1 MQRAYKFRLI
11 PTKQQEEYF
20 LKAAG
25 TARWAYNFYLAKKI
39 EMYESGGKYSQ
50 LDARKD
56 ITELKN
62 CNDKFKWLFEVNN
75 NITKQAVKDCDRAFE
90 NFFRECKTTKKTGFP
105 NFKSKRKSRPA
116 FYAERIEFNKY
127 NEVRIETIG
136 WVKLGRDA
144 KNFNIEHMNEKEI
157 VKQNPRITFDGLYW
171 SISFS
176 INEDKLNDKE
186 QVEADFIGE
195 YIPDDTNEFSFLFGE
210 EDKIDSNRHQSNV
223 ELTNEIIGI
232 DLGVKELAILSD
244 GTHYKNINKTEKL
257 RKLQKKKK
265 RLQRKYSRK
274 LRMNNKEF
282 YSLPNEKK
290 KGKHPVETKN
300 SIKVKK
306 QISKIDRRIKNIR
319 TDYKHQVSREIV
331 NKHPKAIVMED
342 LNVKGMLK
350 NKRLAKAIQEQGWSD
365 FTNMIKYKAE
375 NQGTEFVK
383 ADRFYASSQI
393 CNNCKSKQKMPLKI
407 RTYKCP
413 NCGLAIDRDL
423 NAAINLRNYYTA

>member
-11 PTKQQEEYF
+11 PTKKQEEYF

-39 EMYESGGKYSQ
+39 EMYESRAKYSQ
-50 LDARKD
+50 LDARRE

-62 CNDKFKWLFEVNN
+62 CNDKFNWLFEVNN
-75 NITKQAVKDCDRAFE
+75 NVTKQAVKDCDRAFE
-90 NFFRECKTTKKTGFP
+90 NFFRNCKTTTKTGFP

-136 WVKLGRDA
+136 WVKLGKDA
-144 KNFNIEHMNEKEI
+144 KNFNLEHLNEKEI
-157 VKQNPRITFDGLYW
+157 VKQNPRITFDGMYW
-171 SISFS
+171 NITFS
-176 INEDKLNDKE
+176 I
-186 QVEADFIGE
+186 
-195 YIPDDTNEFSFLFGE
+195 NEFSFLFGE
-210 EDKIDSNRHQSNV
+210 EDKLDSKRHQSNV
-223 ELTNEIIGI
+223 ELTDEVIGI

-244 GTHYKNINKTEKL
+244 GTHYKNINKTEKI

-282 YSLPNEKK
+282 YSLCNEKK
-290 KGKHPVETKN
+290 KGKHPVETQN

-306 QISKIDRRIKNIR
+306 QIAKIDRKIKNIR

-331 NKHPKAIVMED
+331 NKHPKAIIMED
-342 LNVKGMLK
+342 LNVRGMLK
-350 NKRLAKAIQEQGWSD
+350 NKRLAKSIQEQGWSD

-375 NQGTEFVK
+375 NQGTKFVK
-383 ADRFYASSQI
+383 ANRFYASTQI
-393 CNNCKSKQKMPLKI
+393 CNNCKAKQKMPLKI
-407 RTYKCP
+407 RVYKCP
-413 NCGLAIDRDL
+413 NCGLTIDRDL
-423 NAAINLRNYYTA
+423 NAALNLRNYYIA